1 MSTNQ
6 DEGRDEGELFDD
18 GDSGDIDAS
27 DTASAEALGGQAG
40 NELLA
45 ATIVEGGSLVMSKL
59 LSVLADT
66 TIPGAAFGKTSLRPG
81 RQLLRRSPNAAA
93 PASHG
98 SLSDNLAGF
107 LLAHV
112 LCIMYFGQG

>member
-6 DEGRDEGELFDD
+6 DEGRDEGELSDD

-27 DTASAEALGGQAG
+27 DTASAEALDGQAG

-59 LSVLADT
+59 LGVLADT
-66 TIPGAAFGKTSLRPG
+66 TIPGAAFGKTSLRP
-81 RQLLRRSPNAAA
+81 RPPAASSTA
-93 PASHG
+93 KRCSASI
-98 SLSDNLAGF
+98 SWVF
-107 LLAHV
+107 E
-112 LCIMYFGQG
+112 